1 MDKNLGL
8 EILGKALNISDL
20 RRLENDLDFSTVT
33 RNRVMFRKTTDSLNR
48 TSKYLASKIEY
59 TIGLDVL
66 KKYADEKALECYKE
80 DYGNAFNTSIN
91 DYFASTFLVDIDKSP
106 LEKTANSYSMGN
118 YEIVEVEY
126 KGKTYYVAWF

>member
-1 MDKNLGL
+1 MDKSLGL

-48 TSKYLASKIEY
+48 TGKYLASKIEY

-66 KKYADEKALECYKE
+66 KKYADEKALEHYKE

-118 YEIVEVEY
+118 YEIVEAEY

>member
-1 MDKNLGL
+1 MDKSLGL

-20 RRLENDLDFSTVT
+20 RRLENDLDFSTVA

>member
-1 MDKNLGL
+1 MDKSLGL

-106 LEKTANSYSMGN
+106 LEKTANSYSIGN

>member
-1 MDKNLGL
+1 MDKSLGL

-118 YEIVEVEY
+118 YEIVEVED